1 MSPSN
6 RIRVHFAEDPAAVVV
21 GTGTGPSDDDDE
33 DEDSD
38 QYYERMKTLIS
49 IMRG

>member
-6 RIRVHFAEDPAAVVV
+6 RTRVHFAEDPAAVVV
-21 GTGTGPSDDDDE
+21 GTGTGPSDDDE

-38 QYYERMKTLIS
+38 QYYERME
-49 IMRG
+49 